1 MSLSY
6 DGLTFRR
13 AEAITK
19 SDTVNIAGGVA
30 DAVYVGAAGTLTVV
44 FPNDSTC
51 EFTAVAG
58 AILPVRAKRVNSTN
72 TTATL
77 MSALYATG

>member
-44 FPNDSTC
+44 FDNDSTC

-58 AILPVRAKRVNSTN
+58 AILPVRAKRVNN
-72 TTATL
+72 TGTATAL
-77 MSALYATG
+77 VALYATG